1 MQSLP
6 EELQGRILELAG
18 QQARPAVTLVCKS
31 WNRLVYSQ
39 PGLWQQVTVLSKDAR
54 QLGSAEDNW
63 WRRKLALLQRV
74 RGAVR
79 AAQFEG
85 PPIVVEAASAHALPD
100 GMQLA
105 DLVGALDPAA
115 LTSLTFTQQTLLA
128 PAVSAIAR
136 CTRLRAL
143 DLSVK
148 PFPLREQDTALFQ
161 LLSSLQQLKLSAL
174 QLPATLL
181 HDSVA
186 ASMRHLTSLSLE
198 SSAGLP
204 PTQPLTA
211 LTGLQELSLCELVS
225 GDDGLKLLPVA
236 AFPGL
241 KQMEL
246 MARKLQVNTAG
257 GLLPRPKEHAAY
269 QCEKSCVLQVHEG
282 SLHHGDQ
289 LRLLC
294 LDLERLDGNPH
305 SWGMKLHG
313 ADLNSAAPL
322 PAVLRALCLASGN
335 LASVYLAA
343 CSVQSTAFGLGHMVS
358 STDKVV
364 LQRLTAS
371 GGEQLGV
378 ALDAMLSSMPSLQDA
393 TVISCDLS
401 QGLPNSLVQCSS
413 LQSLACIDC
422 QLTALPL
429 GPYVQGM

>member
-1 MQSLP
+1 MHCWHQQLGRALVLTGDAGAAAPPPPIRRRSLPAMPAGQHIPSFSFQAMRPSMQSLP

-18 QQARPAVTLVCKS
+18 QQAGPAVTLVCKS

-128 PAVSAIAR
+128 PAAVSAIAR

-186 ASMRHLTSLSLE
+186 ASFKPRLRKAFFE
-198 SSAGLP
+198 GAG
-204 PTQPLTA
+204 
-211 LTGLQELSLCELVS
+211 
-225 GDDGLKLLPVA
+225 
-236 AFPGL
+236 
-241 KQMEL
+241 
-246 MARKLQVNTAG
+246 
-257 GLLPRPKEHAAY
+257 
-269 QCEKSCVLQVHEG
+269 
-282 SLHHGDQ
+282 
-289 LRLLC
+289 
-294 LDLERLDGNPH
+294 
-305 SWGMKLHG
+305 
-313 ADLNSAAPL
+313 
-322 PAVLRALCLASGN
+322 
-335 LASVYLAA
+335 ASV
-343 CSVQSTAFGLGHMVS
+343 
-358 STDKVV
+358 
-364 LQRLTAS
+364 
-371 GGEQLGV
+371 
-378 ALDAMLSSMPSLQDA
+378 
-393 TVISCDLS
+393 
-401 QGLPNSLVQCSS
+401 
-413 LQSLACIDC
+413 
-422 QLTALPL
+422 
-429 GPYVQGM
+429 